1 MKRSKKKNEL
11 DEIYQEFLKKKK
23 NCKKEEIPDVREM
36 IREKVSDDR
45 NRFLMLKAQER
56 AFRENLDI
64 KFHLSILA
72 IVISIMTLCSN
83 AASLLA
89 TGQGGIGLYLMR
101 LVSVICAVI
110 GLIYGVRV
118 LFKIIGHMGKQE
130 DYNYISLC
138 LEEYEKEHFS
148 N

>member
-11 DEIYQEFLKKKK
+11 DEIYQEFLEKKQ

-89 TGQGGIGLYLMR
+89 AGQGGIGLYLMR